1 MPADGPVAGASI
13 GGGGDRYMIK
23 CDSSPEAQVVATWRF
38 MRFMSDPEQQA
49 RWSVGT
55 GYIASR
61 VSAKDTEVMK
71 NYFAE
76 VPQAAVMY
84 DILNNAYRQT
94 SVFASSEIGDLF
106 VNMFTSVA
114 LGESTIDDAMAYAQ
128 SEADYIL
135 EEYK

>member
-1 MPADGPVAGASI
+1 
-13 GGGGDRYMIK
+13 
-23 CDSSPEAQVVATWRF
+23 
-38 MRFMSDPEQQA
+38 
-49 RWSVGT
+49 
-55 GYIASR
+55 
-61 VSAKDTEVMK
+61 MK

>member
-1 MPADGPVAGASI
+1 
-13 GGGGDRYMIK
+13 
-23 CDSSPEAQVVATWRF
+23 
-38 MRFMSDPEQQA
+38 
-49 RWSVGT
+49 
-55 GYIASR
+55 
-61 VSAKDTEVMK
+61 
-71 NYFAE
+71 
-76 VPQAAVMY
+76 MY

-135 EEYK
+135 EEYR